1 MTVNN
6 EDVVPPLPPS
16 APRVKPNAFTRWL
29 GRSILRLGGWRVVGA
44 LPDVPKLVLIA
55 APHSSNWDGIW
66 GFAAKLALGFEA
78 RVLGKAQLFWWPLGP
93 LLRRLGVVP
102 IDRSS
107 AHGTVEQAVEMIR
120 DNDRIWYAL
129 APEGTRKRVERWKT
143 GFWKIAHGAQVP
155 ILPAYFHYP
164 ERTIGIGALF
174 HTTDDMHADM
184 RALRE
189 WYRPWQGRNRG
200 TV

>member
-1 MTVNN
+1 MSGTAAI
-6 EDVVPPLPPS
+6 VPPLPPA
-16 APRVKPNAFTRWL
+16 APRVRANRLARWI
-29 GRSILRLGGWRVVGA
+29 GRSVLRLGGWRVVGQF
-44 LPDVPKLVLIA
+44 PDLPKLVLIA

-66 GFAAKLALGFEA
+66 GFAAKLALGLEI
-78 RVLGKAQLFWWPLGP
+78 RVLGKAQLFRWPLAP
-93 LLRRLGVVP
+93 LMRRLGVIP
-102 IDRSS
+102 IDRS
-107 AHGTVEQAVEMIR
+107 APQGTVGQAVALIGDSPR
-120 DNDRIWYAL
+120 VWYAL

-164 ERTIGIGALF
+164 ERIIGIGEPF
-174 HTTDDMHADM
+174 HTSDDMEADLE
-184 RALRE
+184 ALRT